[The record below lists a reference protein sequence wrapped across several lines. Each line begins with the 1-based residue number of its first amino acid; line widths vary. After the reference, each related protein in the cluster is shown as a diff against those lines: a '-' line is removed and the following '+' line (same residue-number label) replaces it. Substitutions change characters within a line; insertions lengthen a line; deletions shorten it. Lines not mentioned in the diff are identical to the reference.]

1 VAVVTVVAVD
11 KLEVGDMMAVI
22 VENEPLTAE
31 LDAAALAGDGT
42 ELDAAALPGKDTAE
56 GEPAVIVENE
66 PLIAELVAGIELGTG
81 AEVDVAVPPEDDT
94 ADDELV
100 VDPGGG
106 PVPARMRIPTLMVL
120 AALEISFCADRR

>member
-1 VAVVTVVAVD
+1 VVAVVTVVAVD

-22 VENEPLTAE
+22 VENGPLTAE
-31 LDAAALAGDGT
+31 LDAAALS
-42 ELDAAALPGKDTAE
+42 GKDTAE
-56 GEPAVIVENE
+56 DEPAVIVENE
-66 PLIAELVAGIELGTG
+66 PLIAELVAGIELDTG
-81 AEVDVAVPPEDDT
+81 AEVDVAVPLEDDT

>member
-56 GEPAVIVENE
+56 DEPAVIVENE
-66 PLIAELVAGIELGTG
+66 PLIAEGVSLI
-81 AEVDVAVPPEDDT
+81 
-94 ADDELV
+94 
-100 VDPGGG
+100 
-106 PVPARMRIPTLMVL
+106 RVL
-120 AALEISFCADRR
+120 RSM